1 MFNAAIEHGPEHE
14 KDIPLRVIS
23 PGLVSLVGAGPGD
36 PDLLTVRAVRA
47 LERADFVVYDRLVA
61 PSILAL
67 LKPATLREYAGKAG
81 GRPDRKRNE
90 GDEQQGI
97 NERLVTL
104 AGRYRH
110 VVRLKGGDP
119 FIFGR
124 GGEEALALQAA
135 RVPYEI
141 IPGVTAAVGC
151 AAYAGVPLTHRGLAQ
166 QVTLVTAHRA
176 NGADSPDW
184 HSLAGAR
191 HTVVFYM
198 GVAEIHTIQHELLS
212 HGRAS
217 ATPITLIENGCTTLQ
232 RVFSGRLA
240 EMSTL
245 ARRVSLTAPAVIVVG
260 EVAGLG
266 LVPQPAQPADR
277 SAPDAGSTRVGA
289 AA

>member
-1 MFNAAIEHGPEHE
+1 MIRGVVEYGAEGS
-14 KDIPLRVIS
+14 PLVVSPGSVS

-47 LERADFVVYDRLVA
+47 LERAESVIYDRLVA

-67 LKPATLREYAGKAG
+67 LNPAAMREYAGKG
-81 GRPDRKRNE
+81 VGRPGSE
-90 GDEQQGI
+90 CHEQRAI
-97 NERLVTL
+97 NERLITL

-119 FIFGR
+119 LIFGR

-151 AAYAGVPLTHRGLAQ
+151 AAYAGIPLTHRGLAQ

-176 NGADSPDW
+176 SGEGSPDW
-184 HSLAGAR
+184 QTLVGKGQ
-191 HTVVFYM
+191 TVVFYM
-198 GVAEIHTIQHELLS
+198 GVGEIHAIQQALLG
-212 HGRAS
+212 HGQAP
-217 ATPITLIENGCTTLQ
+217 ATPIALIENGCTALQ
-232 RVFSGRLA
+232 RVFGGNLA
-240 EMSTL
+240 EMSAL
-245 ARRVSLTAPAVIVVG
+245 ARRVSLAAPAVIVVG

-266 LVPQPAQPADR
+266 LVPQPAPV
-277 SAPDAGSTRVGA
+277 SAPGSSTSVDA